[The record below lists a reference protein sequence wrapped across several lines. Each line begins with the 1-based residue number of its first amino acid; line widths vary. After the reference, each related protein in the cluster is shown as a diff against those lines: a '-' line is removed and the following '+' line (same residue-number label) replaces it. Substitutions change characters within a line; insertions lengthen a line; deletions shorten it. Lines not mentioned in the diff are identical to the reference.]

1 MPPCGLHAS
10 VALRA
15 GLDTAAAPVSAATTA
30 AVVTGSTA
38 QVRRVRAPDDRAP
51 DDRAPDE
58 SEDLD
63 CIEAPCGTAGLPAS
77 TTDGPMRR
85 GCRGEHRAVATE

>member
-1 MPPCGLHAS
+1 MPPGGLHAS

-51 DDRAPDE
+51 DE
-58 SEDLD
+58 SDDLD

-85 GCRGEHRAVATE
+85 GCRGEHRAVTTE